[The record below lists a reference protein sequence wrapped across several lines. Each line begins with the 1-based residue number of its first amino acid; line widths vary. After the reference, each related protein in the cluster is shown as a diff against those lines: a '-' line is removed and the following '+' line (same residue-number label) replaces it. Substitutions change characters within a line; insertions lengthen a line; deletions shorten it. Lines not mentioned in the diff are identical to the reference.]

1 MTTTSINIKPL
12 HDRIIVRR
20 LPQETKTGGGII
32 IPDTAKEKPQKGKVV
47 STGKGRVNDE
57 GKTLPLEVKPGDEVL
72 FGKYAGTEFKMD
84 GDEYLMMREEDIYG
98 IIN

>member
-1 MTTTSINIKPL
+1 MAVNATNIKPL
-12 HDRIIVRR
+12 HDRIIVKR
-20 LPQETKTGGGII
+20 LPQEVKTSGGII

-57 GKTLPLEVKPGDEVL
+57 GKVLPLEVKPGDEVL

-98 IIN
+98 VIN